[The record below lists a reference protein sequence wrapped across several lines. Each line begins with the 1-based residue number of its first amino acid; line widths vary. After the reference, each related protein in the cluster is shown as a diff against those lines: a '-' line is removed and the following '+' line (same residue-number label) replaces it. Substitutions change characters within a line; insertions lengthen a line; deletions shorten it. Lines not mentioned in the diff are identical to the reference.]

1 MEHSSNLIMTAKEKA
16 KQLYDYSF
24 KLHGKEKA
32 KQEALH
38 SAIAVRS
45 LAPAVLKEYWD
56 KVIEHLNKN

>member
-1 MEHSSNLIMTAKEKA
+1 MTAKEKA